1 MSIQPGNPP
10 EPLVQPETATVEPR
24 QPFSWRLFWL
34 LALMMMLASLML
46 LPYALQLMAVGKPD
60 IAGSAATR
68 GSAVFSSLLQTVILY
83 WPAALLGL
91 LVAGKIGLGAPFL
104 HALVENRPA
113 PGRFSRV
120 LAVSTLVGFGAGIAV
135 LALIGVLSPFIS
147 GELAQLTVKTSSA
160 SLPNA
165 WQGFLGS
172 ASAGIN
178 EEILLRLFLLSLIA
192 WVIQRVILRRPAGL
206 PSRGLLWTA
215 NILAAL
221 IFGLLHLPNLTAIG
235 VPVTPFL
242 VLYIITLNGL
252 AGLVFGWLFWTFGL
266 ESAMLAHFFTDIVL
280 HVLTVPFQH
289 LGR

>member
-1 MSIQPGNPP
+1 MNIQPDNPSS
-10 EPLVQPETATVEPR
+10 PLVQPASSEPDR
-24 QPFSWRLFWL
+24 RFSWRLFWL
-34 LALMMMLASLML
+34 LALMMALASLLL
-46 LPYALQLMAVGKPD
+46 LPYALQLLAVGQPD
-60 IAGSAATR
+60 IAGQPAIR
-68 GSAVFSSLLQTVILY
+68 NSAVFSSLLQTVLLY

-91 LVAGKIGLGAPFL
+91 LVAGKLGLGAPFL
-104 HALVENRPA
+104 RAVIENRPA
-113 PGRFSRV
+113 MARFSRV
-120 LAVSTLVGFGAGIAV
+120 LAIAALCGFGAGIGV
-135 LALIGVLSPFIS
+135 LVLIGVLSPFIS
-147 GELAQLTVKTSSA
+147 GELAQLNVKTSSA

-172 ASAGIN
+172 ISAGIN

-192 WVIQRVILRRPAGL
+192 WVIQRILRRPPGL
-206 PSRGLLWTA
+206 PTRGVLWAA

-280 HVLTVPFQH
+280 HVLIVPFQH